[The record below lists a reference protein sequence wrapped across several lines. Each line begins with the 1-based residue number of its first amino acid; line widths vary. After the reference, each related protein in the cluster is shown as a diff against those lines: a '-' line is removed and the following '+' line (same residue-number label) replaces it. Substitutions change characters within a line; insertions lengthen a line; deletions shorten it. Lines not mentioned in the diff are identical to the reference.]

1 MVLNIRNPE
10 ADALARELASIEG
23 TEITQ
28 AVITAL
34 REAVEK
40 RKKKEGA
47 IESAQRILREMGIKP
62 SKTAKKKLPENVW
75 RKLHENY

>member
-10 ADALARELASIEG
+10 ADALARELANIEG

-62 SKTAKKKLPENVW
+62 SKTARKKLPDSVYHDLDH
-75 RKLHENY
+75 KL

>member
-10 ADALARELASIEG
+10 ADALARKLAAIEG

-34 REAVEK
+34 REAVQK
-40 RKKKEGA
+40 RTKKEGP
-47 IESAQRILREMGIKP
+47 IESAQRILKEFNIELKP
-62 SKTAKKKLPENVW
+62 SARKKLPDSVYHDLDH
-75 RKLHENY
+75 KL